1 MTLPPSLAA
10 SWRPLLARG
19 HGFGVSLRWLS
30 AHGHGFRS
38 DITHLAQVLPGLSGC
53 LWVASV
59 CVAWSAFAWV
69 AR

>member
-19 HGFGVSLRWLS
+19 HGFGV
-30 AHGHGFRS
+30 F
-38 DITHLAQVLPGLSGC
+38 AQVLPGLSGC
-53 LWVASV
+53 PWVASV